1 MMSKAIAQEKEW
13 DLKRNNKL
21 GMMLA
26 LAGLVLA
33 VLMGVALVQMGEA
46 SPVYASG
53 KIALDESLAD
63 KAKGIRILY
72 LVVYDADSPMPM
84 PYGAMKE
91 RLEEDAVSGEFFDFM
106 ITKEKLQVMMARDDP
121 MAMAAHPKNIRVK
134 VRLDKD
140 GLAGMDQ
147 PGDLTGS
154 TGPMAFGAE
163 NVTIKIDQYVQ

>member
-1 MMSKAIAQEKEW
+1 M
-13 DLKRNNKL
+13 KRNGKL
-21 GMMLA
+21 GIMLA
-26 LAGLVLA
+26 LGGVLLLGLI
-33 VLMGVALVQMGEA
+33 GVELFNTGEK
-46 SPVYASG
+46 SPLYASG
-53 KIALDESLAD
+53 KIVLDESLAE
-63 KAKGIRILY
+63 KAQGIRMLY

-91 RLEEDAVSGEFFDFM
+91 RLDADATAGAFRDFL

-147 PGDLTGS
+147 PGDLIGS
-154 TGPMAFGAE
+154 VGPLPFGTDG
-163 NVTIKIDQYVQ
+163 VTIKIDQYVQ